1 MALTG
6 NRDTRDIVVKTG
18 VDATELAKFAL
29 ADGTTYQAVMSLLAS
44 GLAGIINEFNA
55 QYGAVY
61 SVSDQPTVTYR
72 MGTNGAFEAFSEY
85 GRPKMQRSETE
96 GHMLP
101 LRAWDRGLGWTWR
114 YLEQAVLED
123 VQADIT
129 AATNATRDLMRVRLL
144 TRLLMRGDDSG
155 TVNGLGSGG
164 YSPGFATTATSTSVD
179 FTPPDYGGATFL
191 STHEHYTAH
200 AGSGTITTTQTAA
213 MREHLREHGHAEPYI
228 AWISND
234 DRTVWEALS
243 GFALAGDPNIAQYAS
258 TSVVAN
264 GQRGAYVGYIH
275 GFQVYVCPGMPNN
288 YCVGFKSYGTLNPMN
303 PLRIRVPKG
312 MSGIDMRVLTDGAS
326 PSDPLRDA
334 TIFSEFGVGV
344 KDRTAGVPTYSN
356 SGTWSDGTPT

>member
-18 VDATELAKFAL
+18 VDAAELAKFAI
-29 ADGTTYQAVMSLLAS
+29 ADGTTYAAIVSLLQG
-44 GLAGIINEFNA
+44 GLAGAINEFND
-55 QYGAVY
+55 QFGSVF
-61 SVSDQPTVTYR
+61 SVSDNPQVTYR
-72 MGTNGAFEAFSEY
+72 MGGNGAFEAFSEY
-85 GRPKMQRSETE
+85 GRPNMQRGETD

-101 LRAWDRGLGWTWR
+101 MRAYDRGLGWTWR
-114 YLEQAVLED
+114 YLERAILED

-129 AATNATRDLMRVRLL
+129 AALNALRDRLRVSLL
-144 TRLLMRGDDSG
+144 TRLIQRGDDSG
-155 TVNGLGSGG
+155 AALGLGTGG
-164 YSPGFATTATSTSVD
+164 YSPGFATTAGSTNVD
-179 FTPPDYGGATFL
+179 FTPPDWGGITFA

-200 AGSGTITTTQTAA
+200 AGSGSITTTQTLA

-243 GFALAGDPNIAQYAS
+243 GFAVAGDPNIAQYAS
-258 TSVVAN
+258 TSVIAN
-264 GQRGAYVGYIH
+264 GARGAYVGYIH

-288 YCVGFKSYGTLNPMN
+288 YCVGFKSYGALNPNN

-312 MSGIDMRVLTDGAS
+312 MGGIDMRVLTDGAS

-334 TIFSEFGVGV
+334 TLFCEYGVGV
-344 KDRTAGVPTYSN
+344 KDRTAGTPTYSN
-356 SGTWSDGTPT
+356 NSTWADGTPT